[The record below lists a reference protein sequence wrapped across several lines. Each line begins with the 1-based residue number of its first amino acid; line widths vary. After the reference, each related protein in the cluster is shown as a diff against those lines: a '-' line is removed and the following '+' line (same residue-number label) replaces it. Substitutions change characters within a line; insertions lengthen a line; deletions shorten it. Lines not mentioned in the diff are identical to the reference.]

1 MAQVRRSECDMQS
14 GLASRQEATIAALA
28 SPPGTGWRGVI
39 RLSGPEIRLVL
50 ERFLQRAENRPVI
63 QARQAR
69 RYDCFIPLGT
79 RARHFPLAVYVW
91 PGRRSYTGEPAA
103 ELHTLGSPPVLNWLL
118 EELFACGA
126 RPAQPGEFTLR
137 SFLAGRLTLV
147 QAEAV
152 LGVIDAHSDH
162 QLDVALAQLA
172 GGISVRM
179 RRMRDHLL
187 DDLADLEAGLDFVE
201 EDIEF
206 IDRAEFHARLAAWL
220 QELDSL
226 LAASRTRMLE
236 GDEIRVVLAGLPNA
250 GKSSLFNRLTGERAL
265 VAEIAG
271 TTTDYLTA
279 RFRLAGR
286 TVCLYDT
293 AGWEQDRDIIS
304 QQAQRLREQEFQRA
318 DLILW
323 CTSAALSAPEQEHDQ
338 QAWLQLHSSGLPCLR
353 ILTQADRLSADQH
366 KQATLDGIKS
376 ESDSAE
382 AVDIPQKAAQEDL
395 ACMVSVFAE
404 QGLTPLQEL
413 LATCLSDQPRR
424 SWELLGTTA
433 ARCRDS
439 LLKAREHLQ
448 QAHEVSA
455 NEYGEELIAE
465 ELRGA
470 IQELGI
476 ILGQVYTDDLL
487 DRVFSKFCIGK

>member
-1 MAQVRRSECDMQS
+1 MGVRGSERVMQS
-14 GLASRQEATIAALA
+14 DWASRREATIAALA

-39 RLSGPEIRLVL
+39 RLSGPEMRLVL
-50 ERFLQRAENRPVI
+50 ERFLQRAENQPVI
-63 QARQAR
+63 HERQAR
-69 RYDCFIPLGT
+69 RYDCSIPLGT

-91 PGRRSYTGEPAA
+91 PRQRSYTGEPAA

-118 EELFACGA
+118 DELFACGS

-152 LGVIDAHSDH
+152 LGVIDAHSEH
-162 QLDVALAQLA
+162 QLDIALAQLA

-179 RRMRDHLL
+179 RRMRDQLL

-226 LAASRTRMLE
+226 VAASRTRMLE

-265 VAEIAG
+265 VAEVAG

-293 AGWEQDRDIIS
+293 AGFEQDRDLIS
-304 QQAQRLREQEFQRA
+304 QQAQRLREQEYQRA

-323 CTSAALSAPEQEHDQ
+323 CSSAALSAPEQEHDQ
-338 QAWLQLHSSGLPCLR
+338 QAWQQLHSSGLPYLR
-353 ILTQADRLSADQH
+353 ILTQVDRLPTAQRNQTLSEPILSPSTSAD
-366 KQATLDGIKS
+366 ATETS
-376 ESDSAE
+376 H
-382 AVDIPQKAAQEDL
+382 PP
-395 ACMVSVFAE
+395 ACAVSVFEA
-404 QGLTPLQEL
+404 QGLAALQDL
-413 LATCLSDQPRR
+413 LANYLTDQPRR

-439 LLKAREHLQ
+439 LLKAQEHLQ
-448 QAHEVSA
+448 QAHEFSA
-455 NEYGEELIAE
+455 SSMGEELIAE